1 MLSTI
6 RDLTLTSTSLLSH
19 DSDGKLVSVNLRLD
33 GLESAV
39 VPVGGEVKREA
50 APGSVQ
56 SRVGTLWL
64 WSSYHTGVRG
74 HRAVTLSPALHK
86 SRSTVFASCTRPGTD
101 KIFSPQT

>member
-6 RDLTLTSTSLLSH
+6 QDLTLTLTSLFSH

-33 GLESAV
+33 GVESAV
-39 VPVGGEVKREA
+39 VPVGGEVKKEA

-64 WSSYHTGVRG
+64 WNSYHTGVRG

-86 SRSTVFASCTRPGTD
+86 LHSTVFASCTLPGID
-101 KIFSPQT
+101 KTFSPQT